1 MQGSSVYNIRSSWWR
16 SKGKETCCVF
26 LSSLVFLM
34 YACMCLCVHVCVCVH
49 SPFGESFLCAEN
61 LLDIA
66 SFIIVPSLP
75 TRNLSLSKWVWPAWY
90 YTTSKK
96 WGARLAH
103 RSGELHSGTVRGT
116 RPQSLQSCP
125 LSPFFTCPLSHLLHP
140 PYPGPSCS
148 LQSCHYSPSPRFH
161 SGPLSWWWPLVTVGV
176 CWMAR
181 SKLQGEHVRM
191 SYFYNPVVQ
200 AYDFEDNKLKDHKY
214 NPKELSFPLQ
224 SSAGLWAMYAQNLA
238 QPGIGVLVTSFL
250 AGWAPTEP
258 LAPYRTLCP
267 ANTQCPP
274 LMYNRPPA
282 PRLQTSAGVSQLCS
296 QHFWLGW

>member
-1 MQGSSVYNIRSSWWR
+1 MAITR
-16 SKGKETCCVF
+16 KGDLLCFPLKSGFPYVCMHVPLC
-26 LSSLVFLM
+26 
-34 YACMCLCVHVCVCVH
+34 ACVCVCVCAFSSRWLFSVCRDPSRH
-49 SPFGESFLCAEN
+49 SL
-61 LLDIA
+61 
-66 SFIIVPSLP
+66 PSLP

-116 RPQSLQSCP
+116 RPQSLRSCP
-125 LSPFFTCPLSHLLHP
+125 LSPFFTSPLSHLLHPSPLSHLLHP

-148 LQSCHYSPSPRFH
+148 LQSCHYSPSPRFR

-191 SYFYNPVVQ
+191 SSFYNPVGQ
-200 AYDFEDNKLKDHKY
+200 AYDSEDNKLKDHKY
-214 NPKELSFPLQ
+214 NPKELSIPLQ

-238 QPGIGVLVTSFL
+238 QSGIGVLVTSFL